1 MVEFGVIFI
10 FGKFRFGD
18 NLLNKFWVRGDKV
31 KFVVC
36 GDEYIALVI
45 GKCVSIDIF
54 IRGNC
59 ILRLI

>member
-36 GDEYIALVI
+36 GDEYIVLVI

-54 IRGNC
+54 I
-59 ILRLI
+59 